1 MKQITEAIIE
11 ILSIMSWLGVIL
23 LLLTIVNIS
32 CKAYCNITQLG
43 QKFSWKKVFGGIG
56 KMFLF
61 YCGASLTSVAFSLL
75 PIVNEM
81 INKTSEAELITNE
94 ALGQLS
100 TLGVLGIC
108 INVIITHGKKAL
120 EGITALGKM
129 SKEETQRGG
138 IEK

>member
-32 CKAYCNITQLG
+32 CKAYYNTTQLG

-81 INKTSEAELITNE
+81 VNKTSEVELITDE

-108 INVIITHGKKAL
+108 INVIITHG
-120 EGITALGKM
+120 
-129 SKEETQRGG
+129 
-138 IEK
+138 